1 MTGKKG
7 IFKIMSRTKRMINK
21 VKYVIV
27 LKSYDKKIEL
37 SYHNE
42 LSL

>member
-1 MTGKKG
+1 MAP
-7 IFKIMSRTKRMINK
+7 TKRMINK
-21 VKYVIV
+21 VKYVII

-42 LSL
+42 LNL